1 MLLIAAKKNDKKGGA
16 GLNRRP
22 PRLRFLV
29 AGTESAGSLAQ
40 YPVVATKH
48 LTLYPV
54 TVHVVV
60 AVALPTPRLEIVA
73 VVPSNFV
80 ILMLNGSL

>member
-22 PRLRFLV
+22 PRLRFLI

-40 YPVVATKH
+40 D
-48 LTLYPV
+48 PV
-54 TVHVVV
+54 T
-60 AVALPTPRLEIVA
+60 AIEYLAL
-73 VVPSNFV
+73 
-80 ILMLNGSL
+80 